1 MTASKLI
8 LSMMFLPLAALP
20 GEAQRVQPVAARAA
34 DASMML
40 LVPDRG
46 PMAARDT
53 EPAAHPTISSDG
65 ALVGGVLGALIG
77 GVAGMYIGAA
87 IRDGCHGD
95 FCALEG
101 AVLGIGIAEPLGLA
115 VGAHLG
121 SGSTRHERI
130 LLTAATSAGILV
142 GGTLLGV
149 AAGQVAGPVALVML
163 PLIPAL
169 QVAAAVAIERH

>member
-8 LSMMFLPLAALP
+8 LSMMFMLVAALP
-20 GEAQRVQPVAARAA
+20 GEAQRVEPMAARAA
-34 DASMML
+34 DASMMM
-40 LVPDRG
+40 LVLDRV

-65 ALVGGVLGALIG
+65 VLVGGVLGGLIG
-77 GVAGMYIGAA
+77 GVAGMYLGAA
-87 IRDGCHGD
+87 IRDGCQGD
-95 FCALEG
+95 FCGLEG

-115 VGAHLG
+115 IGAHLG

-130 LLTAATSAGILV
+130 LLTAATSAAILV
-142 GGTLLGV
+142 GGTLLGA
-149 AAGQVAGPVALVML
+149 AAGQAAGPVALVMI

-169 QVAAAVAIERH
+169 QVAAAVAIERQ